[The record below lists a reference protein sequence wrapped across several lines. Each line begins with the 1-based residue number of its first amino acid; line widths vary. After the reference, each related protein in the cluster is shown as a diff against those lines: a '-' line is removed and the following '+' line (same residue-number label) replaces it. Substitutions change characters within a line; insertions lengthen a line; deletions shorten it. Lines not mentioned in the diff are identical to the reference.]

1 MSKYIIAIGLL
12 TISTAV
18 CAVGWISN
26 NIAARAL
33 LCYIRK
39 KGCTLPTK
47 AELRACIHEAAE
59 QKFSK
64 KF

>member
-26 NIAARAL
+26 NIAARAFL
-33 LCYIRK
+33 RYLCE
-39 KGCTLPTK
+39 KGYTLPTK
-47 AELRACIHEAAE
+47 EELRACVHEAAE